1 MTIEEIQNLVID
13 SAQACGLDF
22 TIAFYQIQRE
32 SNFNPSAVGA
42 DGEKGIAQ
50 FTAGTW
56 ARFGSGS
63 HDNAFDPRQA
73 MAAYCRYMTFLL
85 GLFNGDYEKALVG
98 YNGGEGHLTDPQK
111 YGPPSARALAYG
123 RELMSQA
130 RAQSPNIGIIE
141 VSPSGY
147 QQSSWPTWALIGLAG
162 VVLWSALSD

>member
-1 MTIEEIQNLVID
+1 MTPEEVQHLVID
-13 SAQACGLDF
+13 SAQACSLDP

-32 SNFNPSAVGA
+32 SGFKERAVGA
-42 DGEKGIAQ
+42 DGERGIAQ

-56 ARFGSGS
+56 TRFGSGP

-73 MAAYCRYMTFLL
+73 MQAYCRYMTFLL
-85 GLFNGDYEKALVG
+85 GLFGGDYEKALVG

-123 RELMSQA
+123 RELMAQA
-130 RAQSPNIGIIE
+130 RAQDPNR
-141 VSPSGY
+141 SY
-147 QQSSWPTWALIGLAG
+147 QQSSWLTWALIGLAG